1 MDVIV
6 KVSLLPV
13 GADKPPTIR
22 VTQGWL
28 RVSHRA
34 ENSELAAEIRVSQLQ
49 NSLEA
54 VDSSKTFV
62 TWSKRNSAAT
72 LFMASLS
79 KMLAKPAVHEGGQT
93 R

>member
-6 KVSLLPV
+6 KVSPLPV

-49 NSLEA
+49 NSPKLLI
-54 VDSSKTFV
+54 VRKH
-62 TWSKRNSAAT
+62 
-72 LFMASLS
+72 LS
-79 KMLAKPAVHEGGQT
+79 RGPNGTAPPPYSWQD
-93 R
+93 RRRC